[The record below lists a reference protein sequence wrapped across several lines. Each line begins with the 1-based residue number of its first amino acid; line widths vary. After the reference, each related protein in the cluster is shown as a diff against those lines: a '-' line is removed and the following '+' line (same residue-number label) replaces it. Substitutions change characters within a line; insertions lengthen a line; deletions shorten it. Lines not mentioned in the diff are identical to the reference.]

1 MSLTK
6 VSYSMIEGAF
16 VNVLDYGATGDGVTD
31 DTLAIQAAIDSGSP
45 VFLPEGTYLLT
56 LAQTI
61 NLEGGPSDCCL
72 IAPTGM
78 KLQGAGWGKTILK
91 LKDGQSTDASPKYFN
106 IIAANTVLDNVF
118 IDGIR
123 FNINGQNNPIS
134 PNRGSGVYNKYICS
148 AFLVSGSTPTVGV
161 DARIMNS
168 KFTNLWIENSPG
180 VTCIG
185 LGQSNNPSVLGFN
198 VEIAGCVFYNNGLD
212 TDDHSSVYMF
222 GENIDV
228 HDNTFY
234 ASTMS
239 NGTQGPRV
247 AAELHGA
254 RNNFHD
260 NDVYNYYQG
269 VFVAQNGTN
278 LSYNMN
284 VSSNSFV
291 CSTYGVV
298 LFDEGGG
305 PGLEKITI
313 SNNTIWI
320 TNDFPVVGQKKFGIG
335 LNASY
340 GTRQIVVSGNFVN
353 NTDTYDSVGLYA
365 YSLLVGSK
373 ISDVLIANNEFSGFP
388 ISIGIG
394 RGIDARTDNIVV
406 CDNLIVNVT
415 PSTTTPTFT
424 QGISISAATHGYIKI
439 INNTILSTAYYGVY
453 FDTLASCEYLY
464 MDGNSSEPS
473 TNTLIADLG
482 TVIGTREGE
491 QALTFAALPAQSTWY
506 IGDFAYSSS
515 VTQLGISPNKYLI
528 KGWTRITQGTGNVL
542 NTDWLENRVLTGN

>member
-1 MSLTK
+1 
-6 VSYSMIEGAF
+6 MIEGAF

-45 VFLPEGTYLLT
+45 VFFPEGTYLLT

-61 NLEGGPSDCCL
+61 TLEGGVTKACL
-72 IAPTGM
+72 IARTGM
-78 KLQGAGWGKTILK
+78 KLQGAGWGKSILK
-91 LKDGQSTDASPKYFN
+91 LKDNQSTDASPQYFN
-106 IIAANTVLDNVF
+106 IIAGNTVLDNVF
-118 IDGIR
+118 IDGLR
-123 FNINGQNNPIS
+123 FNINGQNNKIS
-134 PNRGSGVYNKYICS
+134 PNRGSGVYNLFNCS
-148 AFLVSGSTPTVGV
+148 AFICSGSTPTVGV
-161 DARIMNS
+161 DARVTNS

-185 LGQSNNPSVLGFN
+185 LGQSNTAGSTLGFN

-212 TDDHSSVYMF
+212 TNDHSSVYTW
-222 GENIDV
+222 GENTDI

-234 ASTMS
+234 ASS
-239 NGTQGPRV
+239 PSSGTQGPRV
-247 AAELHGA
+247 ACELHGA
-254 RNNFHD
+254 RNNFNN

-269 VFVAQNGTN
+269 LFVAQNGTN

-284 VSSNSFV
+284 ISSNSFV

-305 PGLEKITI
+305 PGLQKITI

-320 TNDFPVVGQKKFGIG
+320 TSEFPVVGQKKIAIA

-340 GTRQIVVSGNFVN
+340 GTSQLIVSGNYIN
-353 NTDTYDSVGLYA
+353 NTDTYDAMGIWA
-365 YSLLVGSK
+365 YSLLAGSV
-373 ISDVLIANNEFSGFP
+373 ISNVLIANNELSGFATN
-388 ISIGIG
+388 IAIG
-394 RGIDARTDNIVV
+394 RGVDGRTDNIVV

-415 PSTTTPTFT
+415 PNTTAPVFT
-424 QGISISAATHGYIKI
+424 NGISISATGHGYIKI

-453 FDTLASCEYLY
+453 FDPLAVCEYLY
-464 MDGNSSEPS
+464 MDGNSTEQNS
-473 TNTLIADLG
+473 TVLIADYG
-482 TVIGTREGE
+482 TVIGTRKGV

-506 IGDFAYSSS
+506 IGDVAYTFNT
-515 VTQLGISPNKYLI
+515 TQQGTAGSKYLL
-528 KGWTRITQGTGNVL
+528 KGWTRITQGVNNVL